1 MELFGDKIQVH
12 NKWKQDER
20 RKPMKKQELLAQM
33 ARHGDTYKD
42 LAAALGKTY
51 TAVWQKINGV
61 RPFTQSEIQTII
73 DRYNLKA
80 KDIQVIFFASEVS

>member
-1 MELFGDKIQVH
+1 
-12 NKWKQDER
+12 
-20 RKPMKKQELLAQM
+20 MKKQELLAQM

-73 DRYNLKA
+73 DRYK
-80 KDIQVIFFASEVS
+80 